1 MIDKKIKKIIVFIL
15 LFILIT
21 SISGSFARIININHY
36 VEGGKDT
43 STENIRKEKMDW
55 AYTFKLYKQDGRW
68 TGPLQIWNSLY
79 TRYGHL
85 VSHIN
90 IMSEG
95 DKKTYWTRARK
106 GEECHLRMRR
116 EFPWDWGTTIKGSFS
131 PDKF

>member
-55 AYTFKLYKQDGRW
+55 AYTFKLNKQDGRW
-68 TGPLQIWNSLY
+68 AGPLKIWNALY

-85 VSHIN
+85 VSDIN

-95 DKKTYWTRARK
+95 DKRTYWTRARK

-116 EFPWDWGTTIKGSFS
+116 EFPWDWGTTIKGNFS
-131 PDKF
+131 SDKF

>member
-21 SISGSFARIININHY
+21 SISGSFARIININHS
-36 VEGGKDT
+36 VEGGRNT

-55 AYTFKLYKQDGRW
+55 GYTFKLYKQDGRW
-68 TGPLQIWNSLY
+68 TGPLKIKNALY
-79 TRYGHL
+79 TKSGLL
-85 VSHIN
+85 VSDFNQI
-90 IMSEG
+90 IEG
-95 DKKTYWTRARK
+95 NKKTYWTRAEK

-116 EFPWDWGTTIKGSFS
+116 ELPWDWGTTIKGSFS